1 MNTINKK
8 ITSIG
13 KRAKALGK
21 DISKVNPKQIRL
33 LEQELKAAMLQLQ
46 YDRIDERLDRVGKR
60 RFYTRSESMLP
71 VKQQS

>member
-8 ITSIG
+8 ISSIG
-13 KRAKALGK
+13 TRAKSLGK
-21 DISKVNPKQIRL
+21 DASKVDHKQIRL

-71 VKQQS
+71 VKQV